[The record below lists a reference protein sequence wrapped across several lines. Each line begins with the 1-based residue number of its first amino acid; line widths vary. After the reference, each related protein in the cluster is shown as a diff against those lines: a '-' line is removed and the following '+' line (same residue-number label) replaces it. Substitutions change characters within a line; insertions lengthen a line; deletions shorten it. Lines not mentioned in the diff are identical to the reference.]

1 MSTDD
6 AISVARA
13 YHNAWTANEYDRAG
27 SLLADELAVEVP
39 IKRYATKALFAQA
52 LAGFGSTV
60 QHVELLS
67 ATAGDGEA
75 MLLYDLDADGL
86 GQMRVAEHFTV
97 EDGKITRLRQ
107 IHDTA
112 AVRAAGLAS
121 SPQITTERAAQAIA
135 TAHAAADLSAGS
147 ILATVEVV
155 APPGRVFAALTSA
168 DVIDWWVRPG
178 VFDTR
183 TWDGNA
189 TPGGRWRTSGVGP
202 RGPYE
207 LSGEYVEVDPPR
219 LLVHTWEDPEAP
231 RSTSKVTYN
240 LSAIDRGT
248 RVTLRHEGEFAAPV
262 VCANIAIGW
271 ETSLA
276 RLAQMLAAQTTPD

>member
-6 AISVARA
+6 AISLARE
-13 YHNAWTANEYDRAG
+13 YHDAWTANDYERAG
-27 SLLADELAVEVP
+27 SLLADKLAVEVP
-39 IKRYATKALFAQA
+39 INGYPTKSSFAQA
-52 LAGFGSTV
+52 LAGFGSKV
-60 QHVELLS
+60 RHVELLS
-67 ATAGDGEA
+67 AMGADGEA

-121 SPQITTERAAQAIA
+121 SSQVTTQQAAQAIA
-135 TAHAAADLSAGS
+135 TAHAAADLSAGF
-147 ILATVEVV
+147 ILATVEV
-155 APPGRVFAALTSA
+155 AALPERVFAALTSA

-189 TPGGRWRTSGVGP
+189 APGGRWRTSGVGP
-202 RGPYE
+202 QGPYE
-207 LSGEYVEVDPPR
+207 LSGEYLEVDPPR
-219 LLVHTWEDPEAP
+219 LLVHTWEDPGAP
-231 RSTSKVTYN
+231 GSTSKVTYN

-248 RVTLRHEGEFAAPV
+248 RVTLRQEGEFAAPI
-262 VCANIAIGW
+262 VCANVAIGW

-276 RLAQMLAAQTTPD
+276 QLAQMLATQTTPD